1 MVRRYLRAAKPQD
14 ASPFLG
20 ISECDIS
27 DSDSKSAS
35 NTAPRDLS
43 MRRETRLYYSKVP
56 IPPLPVSKPNVA
68 TTRELRLHIRVMAGN
83 APPPPA
89 QESANGRPL
98 TQRSQTSMFSTSSGI
113 SPLVVGTG
121 GPTMGGSLN
130 SFVHTFVATDQTTIE
145 DLARE
150 IEAVL
155 QRQTG
160 DMQNVILCTALFRA
174 RTPLMFGQRALQV
187 LKSNDQI
194 NVYCGDDDLMGRDSL
209 SSLSSDDVEINYT
222 QNSGSGFIFVPLTE
236 PRHLHLQPQQQQQQQ
251 QQRVASGQSKISIGR
266 IDMSGVSSVC
276 ARAPLKARFIN
287 VLVTPP
293 LLRAF
298 MAFCALPSELALE
311 ALLFVLD
318 VERFRHA
325 QPSMARL
332 LANYIYLSYIAPN
345 APLQINVSA
354 MMRERIPWPF
364 LPGWEYSPWVFDEIL
379 ASIGFMLKKHTLLRF
394 ERSPVGLV
402 SVLDKLAD
410 AYVKPLRLDR
420 GEDPM
425 AAIAA
430 QHIPDIDVV
439 VWVNELQLDT
449 QDGVTALAQLS
460 DSFREQLLVRV
471 AAQFTDDPHKAAGLC
486 EGYFQLATRIAPLQK
501 QRKIQKTRK
510 LRGFFGDSPHEALL
524 RQQLM
529 AVVPPSSHRGAARA
543 AAELVARKRTAENQ
557 LRACVDLERQ
567 GSLSSSVM
575 AEQKLIDSD
584 GSDAESDGGC
594 GWAHQAIYAADP
606 AGAPQERLRS
616 WSETSG
622 ETADEVAALRR
633 NNGWTTDDEDEQPG
647 NLKPQPQQRKGRS
660 GIYNDQA
667 LSRALSMI
675 GVSYNDVLMESTSSL
690 STSPTASPPA
700 THQRPVLG
708 DEAGVQ
714 SFSVYTAHAQSA
726 QSLGRRSKFS
736 RFDRKRRADKLREF
750 FGRLPQSSSPEPAS
764 EATDQQRISAD
775 DLSSATS
782 SIPSL
787 SLRSAS
793 FMRSDVPL
801 TSEQRNIL
809 IRRRRKLK
817 ALLGEQVD
825 ECVVSF
831 EPSPGAASTA
841 LLPNAHS
848 GRFSLDM
855 LGSSMYSLLTPE
867 HTSLSS
873 SLPSCEGAADAHAA
887 QMRQYSKIRSVL
899 GDNAPAPDTP
909 PAAKNNSVVSD
920 EQRVR
925 ARWRRNKLVT
935 MLGDVPANVTT
946 LYRTDARAA
955 DTSDAEEK
963 SVTTPESEMEEPKY
977 ERRQRVKKLRHF
989 FGQSLNSDAM
999 LMQGISR
1006 SKQPATISGTQ
1017 GRELGSR
1024 TPPILESCFRN
1035 ADTCGGE
1042 SDGESFELV
1051 PRPHQSTPK
1060 HCSPHLDISHLLPE
1074 VDQGALEPVRAQFWM
1089 TSSPESQEREV
1100 AEDKQNLSSALMA
1113 NLRAHK
1119 ASIIGSIKRSSHSE
1133 LQPQRSRAST
1143 RSSAASDAGSS
1154 DHIAHTSLGVSI
1166 NKPPAISSNKSAT
1179 SSPGRL
1185 SFLSRKLGKSREN
1198 SPVTKPR
1205 SLHRPSP
1212 LVPPARLS
1220 SSIKPLPPLP
1230 PITPN
1235 NLKASFDRGMA
1246 LREIPGSAASSP
1258 AKIDFEEEQRKAHLG
1273 AMQPPL
1279 PPPRISSAALCNDQ
1293 HRQLISSVLLS
1304 STGGPVSTRTR
1315 LGAATPPPPPS
1326 AKVAVPRSRSQ
1337 SSGRLGSG
1345 KSVRWYD
1352 QRHVSPEEQLPPS
1365 LVASIQKQQQ
1375 QQQQQQETPKSS
1387 MEMGM
1392 AIVLRSPTPKSAA
1405 IKSPIVSPQ
1414 MARSPPLQ
1422 RSRFPALPINSPPP
1436 VGSRIPLSH
1445 KASVSA
1451 VGGRQLLCQTHGRR
1465 SISRRMPL
1473 DTLPFSESP
1482 PPGSSAIVTIRARRS
1497 RSFAIQRKLE
1507 LATSGRKR
1515 ANTIGTGRQAEARS
1529 SAADATQ
1536 DGSAGIPQADRNCR
1550 RVRSMILSQDRPVKG
1565 DQEIKAIRSRCA
1577 TVIPLHL
1584 ELQRMLA
1591 RRLASRRQTRSLG
1604 LSSPRESAE
1613 DDAASRQKT
1622 RLQLLRMTADALCA
1636 QDARL
1641 RTSVVLFGV
1650 QKPANSLHRRSC
1662 QQFEPS
1668 SSSLSQSLLEPG
1680 AGRNRS
1686 GSCPG
1691 KFVTRPRRRISPI
1704 QPAVARYLQSANATF
1719 PRRSSPTSG
1728 AGSYQRI
1735 SMALLSRPPSGRRSL
1750 DTRPTHRKLS
1760 PFMES
1765 TIRRFASLEHSSLNQ
1780 SHTSSAL

>member
-1 MVRRYLRAAKPQD
+1 MVRRYLRAKPQD

-27 DSDSKSAS
+27 DSDSKSTNS
-35 NTAPRDLS
+35 TAPRDLS

-56 IPPLPVSKPNVA
+56 VPPLPISKTEVA
-68 TTRELRLHIRVMAGN
+68 MKRELRLHIRVMTGN
-83 APPPPA
+83 APPPSSK
-89 QESANGRPL
+89 ESQGGRPL
-98 TQRSQTSMFSTSSGI
+98 TQRSQASSLFSTSSGI

-121 GPTMGGSLN
+121 GSAMGISQN
-130 SFVHTFVATDQTTIE
+130 SFTHTFVTTDLTTVE

-160 DMQNVILCTALFRA
+160 VVQNGILCTALFRG
-174 RTPLMFGQRALQV
+174 RMPLLFGQRVWQV

-194 NVYCGDDDLMGRDSL
+194 NVYCGDDDSMGRDSL

-222 QNSGSGFIFVPLTE
+222 QNAGSGFVFVPLTE
-236 PRHLHLQPQQQQQQQ
+236 ARHLQQ

-266 IDMSGVSSVC
+266 VDMSGVSSVC

-379 ASIGFMLKKHTLLRF
+379 ASVGFMLKKHTLLRF

-486 EGYFQLATRIAPLQK
+486 EGYFQLANCIAPLQK
-501 QRKIQKTRK
+501 QRKLQKTRK

-529 AVVPPSSHRGAARA
+529 AVVPPSSHRSAARA
-543 AAELVARKRTAENQ
+543 AAELVARKRTAENR
-557 LRACVDLERQ
+557 LRACEDLERQ

-594 GWAHQAIYAADP
+594 GWAHQAIYAADSTHI
-606 AGAPQERLRS
+606 PQERSRS

-622 ETADEVAALRR
+622 DTADEVAALRR
-633 NNGWTTDDEDEQPG
+633 NNGWTTDDDDEPS
-647 NLKPQPQQRKGRS
+647 NFKPQPKQRKGRS
-660 GIYNDQA
+660 GVYNDQA

-675 GVSYNDVLMESTSSL
+675 GASYNDVLLGSSSSL
-690 STSPTASPPA
+690 SLSPTASPP
-700 THQRPVLG
+700 TMHQRPALADDG
-708 DEAGVQ
+708 GVQ

-750 FGRLPQSSSPEPAS
+750 FGRLPQSSSPDPVS
-764 EATDQQRISAD
+764 DLLDQQRISAD

-831 EPSPGAASTA
+831 EPSPGAASSA

-855 LGSSMYSLLTPE
+855 LGNSTYSLLTPE

-873 SLPSCEGAADAHAA
+873 SLPSCEGAVDAHTV
-887 QMRQYSKIRSVL
+887 QIRQYSKIRSVL
-899 GDNAPAPDTP
+899 GENAPAPEALTV
-909 PAAKNNSVVSD
+909 NSNIASD

-946 LYRTDARAA
+946 LYRTDARTVEA
-955 DTSDAEEK
+955 SDVEDK
-963 SVTTPESEMEEPKY
+963 SVTSPESEMEEPKY

-1006 SKQPATISGTQ
+1006 AQQPATISGTHS
-1017 GRELGSR
+1017 RELDSR
-1024 TPPILESCFRN
+1024 MPPILESHFHN
-1035 ADTCGGE
+1035 ADTCEDGE
-1042 SDGESFELV
+1042 SEGDEGSFELV
-1051 PRPHQSTPK
+1051 PRPQHQMSEH

-1074 VDQGALEPVRAQFWM
+1074 VDQDALEPVKAQFWM

-1119 ASIIGSIKRSSHSE
+1119 ASIIGSIKRNSHSE
-1133 LQPQRSRAST
+1133 LLPQRSRAST
-1143 RSSAASDAGSS
+1143 KSSIASNASS
-1154 DHIAHTSLGVSI
+1154 GHIAHTSLGVSI
-1166 NKPPAISSNKSAT
+1166 KQPSIAAASNSKSAT

-1185 SFLSRKLGKSREN
+1185 SFLSRKLGRSREN
-1198 SPVTKPR
+1198 SPITKPR

-1212 LVPPARLS
+1212 LVPPARVS

-1246 LREIPGSAASSP
+1246 LREIPGSAVSSP
-1258 AKIDFEEEQRKAHLG
+1258 AKIDFEEEQSKMHFDAG
-1273 AMQPPL
+1273 VVQPPL
-1279 PPPRISSAALCNDQ
+1279 PPPRISSAALSNSDQ
-1293 HRQLISSVLLS
+1293 HHRQLISSALLS
-1304 STGGPVSTRTR
+1304 SASGPMSTRTR
-1315 LGAATPPPPPS
+1315 LGAATPPPPLS
-1326 AKVAVPRSRSQ
+1326 AKVLIPRTRSQ
-1337 SSGRLGSG
+1337 SSGRLGNV
-1345 KSVRWYD
+1345 KSVHWYD
-1352 QRHVSPEEQLPPS
+1352 QRQSSPEEQLPSP
-1365 LVASIQKQQQ
+1365 LVANMQKQQQ
-1375 QQQQQQETPKSS
+1375 QLTPKAS

-1405 IKSPIVSPQ
+1405 IKSPIISSQ
-1414 MARSPPLQ
+1414 MARSPPLP
-1422 RSRFPALPINSPPP
+1422 RSRFPALPINSPPSSA
-1436 VGSRIPLSH
+1436 GSRIPLSH

-1451 VGGRQLLCQTHGRR
+1451 VGGRQLLCQANGRR
-1465 SISRRMPL
+1465 SISRRLPL
-1473 DTLPFSESP
+1473 DTQQQSSEDLPPS
-1482 PPGSSAIVTIRARRS
+1482 GNTIVTIRARRS

-1515 ANTIGTGRQAEARS
+1515 ANTIGTGRQAETRS
-1529 SAADATQ
+1529 SATDAKQ

-1550 RVRSMILSQDRPVKG
+1550 RVRSMILSQERPARE
-1565 DQEIKAIRSRCA
+1565 DQEIKGIRSRCA

-1591 RRLASRRQTRSLG
+1591 RRLASRRQTRALG
-1604 LSSPRESAE
+1604 LLSPCESSN
-1613 DDAASRQKT
+1613 DDAVSRQKT

-1650 QKPANSLHRRSC
+1650 QKPANLLHRRSC
-1662 QQFEPS
+1662 QQFEYAS
-1668 SSSLSQSLLEPG
+1668 SSSAIFKSAPEINT
-1680 AGRNRS
+1680 GRHRS

-1719 PRRSSPTSG
+1719 PRRSSPTSSASG

-1760 PFMES
+1760 PYMES
-1765 TIRRFASLEHSSLNQ
+1765 SIRRFASLGNSNLNHT